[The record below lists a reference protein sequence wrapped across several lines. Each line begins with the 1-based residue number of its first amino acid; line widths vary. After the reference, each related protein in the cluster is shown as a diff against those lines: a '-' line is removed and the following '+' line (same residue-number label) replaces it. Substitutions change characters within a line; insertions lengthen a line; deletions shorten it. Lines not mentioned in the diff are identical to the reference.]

1 MNRGNAPQMKGKKM
15 PLNEEEKNALDE
27 LYKEEL
33 YRLDTEPTPQEVDE
47 LGELFNMLQAG
58 EGQLSQ

>member
-1 MNRGNAPQMKGKKM
+1 M
-15 PLNEEEKNALDE
+15 PLNEEEQSVLDE

>member
-1 MNRGNAPQMKGKKM
+1 M

>member
-1 MNRGNAPQMKGKKM
+1 M
-15 PLNEEEKNALDE
+15 PLSKEEQNALDE
-27 LYKEEL
+27 LYRDEL
-33 YRLDTEPTPQEVDE
+33 YRLDTEPTPEEVDE

>member
-1 MNRGNAPQMKGKKM
+1 MT
-15 PLNEEEKNALDE
+15 EEENKMMEE

-33 YRLDTEPTPQEVDE
+33 FRLDTEPTPQEVDE

-58 EGQLSQ
+58 EGNLSQ

>member
-1 MNRGNAPQMKGKKM
+1 M
-15 PLNEEEKNALDE
+15 PLNEEEQNVLEE

-33 YRLDTEPTPQEVDE
+33 YKLDTEPTPEEVDE

>member
-1 MNRGNAPQMKGKKM
+1 M
-15 PLNEEEKNALDE
+15 PLNEEEQSVLDE

-33 YRLDTEPTPQEVDE
+33 YKLDTEPTPQEVDE